1 MAVGVK
7 IKWND
12 ALVREK
18 IRKGIDKGSE
28 RVAQEVFAKVKNTNE
43 FKDKTGNLRR
53 SIKMFKS
60 KFENGGYVIMADA
73 PHAHLIEFGHGGR
86 SPAGPK
92 PFMRNA
98 LASSKAKGK
107 QTIINEVKKAL
118 E

>member
-1 MAVGVK
+1 MSAGVK

-12 ALVREK
+12 ALIREK

-28 RVAQEVFAKVKNTNE
+28 MVAQEVLTKAKNTTD
-43 FKDKTGNLRR
+43 FKDNTGNLRQ

-60 KFENGGYVIMADA
+60 KFEKGGYVVMADA

-107 QTIINEVKKAL
+107 QTIMSEVKKAL
-118 E
+118 K